1 MIFKHCV
8 VHVNICKA
16 IFSPPLHMSVFSG
29 SRLFPPRNGHHVLR
43 RGRSMSIRIGCSDV
57 VNGLSKSHED
67 LGTESEAVSSTIST
81 DTEED
86 ERSRTVPATIA
97 SNAVASGLTLTPK
110 KVKKTSSS
118 SEDSGVFSSI
128 SSTDS
133 EPSVKSKATKSE
145 RPKLSKN
152 VQQIEALLRRINEEN
167 KKTKEVLDNMGKSD
181 QVYKMSNLNFHAKN
195 LNFFI
200 FGGIRVQLQK

>member
-1 MIFKHCV
+1 
-8 VHVNICKA
+8 
-16 IFSPPLHMSVFSG
+16 
-29 SRLFPPRNGHHVLR
+29 
-43 RGRSMSIRIGCSDV
+43 MSIRIGCSDV

-86 ERSRTVPATIA
+86 ERSRTIIA
-97 SNAVASGLTLTPK
+97 SNATAATVATSGLTLTA

-118 SEDSGVFSSI
+118 SEDSAIFSSI

-133 EPSVKSKATKSE
+133 EPSVRSKVKSE

-181 QVYKMSNLNFHAKN
+181 QVN
-195 LNFFI
+195 
-200 FGGIRVQLQK
+200 

>member
-1 MIFKHCV
+1 MLKSEIFDDYQTLC
-8 VHVNICKA
+8 CA
-16 IFSPPLHMSVFSG
+16 CQYLQFLSRSPLHMSVFSG

-86 ERSRTVPATIA
+86 ERSRTIIA
-97 SNAVASGLTLTPK
+97 SNATAATVATSGLTLTA

-118 SEDSGVFSSI
+118 SEDSAIFSSI

-133 EPSVKSKATKSE
+133 EPSVRSKVKNSE

-181 QVYKMSNLNFHAKN
+181 QVHT
-195 LNFFI
+195 
-200 FGGIRVQLQK
+200 

>member
-1 MIFKHCV
+1 
-8 VHVNICKA
+8 
-16 IFSPPLHMSVFSG
+16 
-29 SRLFPPRNGHHVLR
+29 
-43 RGRSMSIRIGCSDV
+43 MSIRIGCSDV

-181 QVYKMSNLNFHAKN
+181 QVYKMSNLNFTPKILIFILGELGFNYKN
-195 LNFFI
+195 NVSAVFSAL
-200 FGGIRVQLQK
+200 